1 MGQAMRLA
9 KNRSPAM
16 KSPSLRLRLTFFISS
31 ILLLACLITTSIS
44 YFELKNSLTQ
54 VFDSQQL
61 LFAKRLAALSF
72 HGNMMPKPMSSKKV
86 PEIDENEIDALQ
98 YDDDAL
104 AFAIFNRKGDMLMN
118 DGEEGKNLYFYGGF
132 FSAKN
137 HRAMVNEQDKWR
149 ILWLLSNDNRSVIAV
164 GQKLDYQQ
172 DILADLVYK
181 QLIPWLITFVIVIL
195 FIIFFIGRSFSP
207 IKVLANKIANRK
219 PDEAKEIDMDGIPK
233 EVSPFILAL
242 NKLFGRIALMITHER
257 QFISDA
263 AHELRTPLAA
273 LRVQTEVAQL
283 SSDDEISRERALN
296 NLLIGIDR
304 TSHLVDQLLTLSRLD
319 SLEIQDELRSIRWI
333 DIINQVTDELK
344 PLAAQ
349 KQIKIEILEL
359 SSNEVITAQPLLL
372 SILVRNLINNSIR
385 YIPDNSM
392 ITITINHKQILFAD
406 NGLGVEQEIL
416 TRLGERFYRP
426 AGQKEKGSG
435 LGLSIVK
442 KVAELHKITV
452 NFSNQKQGGLLV
464 TLHY

>member
-1 MGQAMRLA
+1 
-9 KNRSPAM
+9 M
-16 KSPSLRLRLTFFISS
+16 KSPSLRLRLTMFISG

-44 YFELKNSLTQ
+44 YLELKNSLNQ

-72 HGNMMPKPMSSKKV
+72 HGNMMPKPMGPKKI
-86 PEIDENEIDALQ
+86 PEIDEDELESLQ
-98 YDDDAL
+98 FDDDAL
-104 AFAIFNRKGDMLMN
+104 AFAIFNRKGEMLMN

-132 FSAKN
+132 FSSKN

-181 QLIPWLITFVIVIL
+181 QLIPWLITFVIVIVFVVFL
-195 FIIFFIGRSFSP
+195 IGRSFSP
-207 IKVLANKIANRK
+207 IKILANKIANRK
-219 PDEAKEIDMDGIPK
+219 PDEASTINIEGIPK
-233 EVSPFILAL
+233 EISPFVLAL
-242 NKLFGRIALMITHER
+242 NKLFGRISSMITHER

-283 SSDDEISRERALN
+283 SNDDEESRNRALN

-319 SLEIQDELRSIRWI
+319 SLEIKDELKQVRWL
-333 DIINQVTDELK
+333 DIITNVAEELK
-344 PLAAQ
+344 PLAEQ
-349 KQIKIEILEL
+349 KHIQIT
-359 SSNEVITAQPLLL
+359 ITPQNSDETIIGQQLLL
-372 SILVRNLINNSIR
+372 SIMVRNIINNAIR
-385 YIPDNSM
+385 YIAENKQ
-392 ITITINHKQILFAD
+392 ITITIQQNRIIFAD
-406 NGLGVEQEIL
+406 NGKGVDSEIL
-416 TRLGERFYRP
+416 RRLGERFYRP

-442 KVAELHKITV
+442 KIAELHKISVTFANKDGFV
-452 NFSNQKQGGLLV
+452 V
-464 TLHY
+464 TLDCENRYVSGKK